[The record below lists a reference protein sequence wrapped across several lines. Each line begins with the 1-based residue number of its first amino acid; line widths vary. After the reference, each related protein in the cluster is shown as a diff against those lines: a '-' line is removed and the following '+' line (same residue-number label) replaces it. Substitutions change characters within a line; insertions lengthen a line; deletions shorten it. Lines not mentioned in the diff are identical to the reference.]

1 MIYNSMA
8 IRNSLSLLPSPL
20 SPLPKLSNP
29 STATTALH
37 LFPSPRLNTLVTR
50 STQFTVSNLSVA
62 VGEDLPED
70 YADWLPKPDPFV
82 RRRAGVLLHPTSFP
96 GSYGMG
102 DLGEQAFRFIDWLHD
117 AGCSL
122 WQVLPLVPPGRKG
135 NEDGSPYSGQDA
147 NCGNT
152 LLISLEELVNDGLLM
167 KEELPKPIDGDR
179 VNYSTVADVK
189 DPLIAKAL
197 IEKGLSVSPRSVLPT
212 AGPPIA
218 TDGKI
223 PSPMS
228 WKDMVAPA
236 NPVISRVN
244 LHFCPPIVV
253 DNKLCVNILE
263 AVDSA
268 GVDSL
273 QGDEGQVSLEN
284 SGGDPIT
291 LPIDEEFDAG
301 LILDLTSMVSP
312 PKKKGRGCSK
322 GVKKPM
328 KDGDSVASLPSGLGD
343 KDKVAQLAVG
353 TVFYI
358 NTRAVK
364 RPLDKFVFR
373 NGRYDIQ
380 ANVFRWH
387 TRSEGEVFRKGCL
400 ASAQG
405 VSLENSGGDPITI
418 PTDEEFDAGMTLD
431 LTSMVSPPKKKGR
444 GCSKGV
450 KKPMKDGDSVASL
463 PSGPG
468 GKVDTNGMDNHLP
481 SKPEAK
487 KDGKIPATKLEKDK
501 RDTSST
507 KGLNIPWLAIIVSE
521 VLAIIV
527 FEERLRE
534 RENSCRRMRKKA
546 AKRLVLSEGDL
557 KCQLEEFKKDPDVT
571 SWLEDAAYFAA
582 IDNHLD
588 TFSWY
593 NWPEPLKNRHLAALE
608 EIYQSQ
614 KDFIDIFI
622 AQQFLFERQWKK
634 VRDYA
639 QLRGISVMGDMP
651 IYVGYHSADVW
662 AHKKQ
667 FWLNRS
673 GFPLLVSG
681 VPPDAFSETGQL
693 WGSPLYD
700 WKAMENYGYSWW
712 ICRLRRA
719 QNLFD
724 EFRIDHFRGFAGFWA
739 VPSEAKIAMVG
750 RWKELRLSGVS
761 DLVVAIQNGY
771 FWEGVIIFKYGPE
784 AEHWIS
790 KEVVLCFILNINN
803 RGRRGYLL
811 SKAVG
816 VITEDVVDLRKSIGA
831 PGMAVLQFGFGS
843 DSGNPHLPHNHEYN
857 QVVYTGT
864 HDNDTIQGWWDNLQ
878 QEEKSNVL
886 EYLSISGEDISWALI
901 RAALSSVARTAII
914 PMQDIL
920 GLGSSA
926 RMNIPA
932 TQFGNWSWRIPS
944 SSSFDCL
951 GTEARKLRAMLSM
964 YGRL

>member
-1 MIYNSMA
+1 MA
-8 IRNSLSLLPSPL
+8 IRNSLSLLPSPI
-20 SPLPKLSNP
+20 SPLSKISNP
-29 STATTALH
+29 ATAATAATALH
-37 LFPSPRLNTLVTR
+37 LLPSTRLNTLITR
-50 STQFTVSNLSVA
+50 STQFSVSNLSAA
-62 VGEDLPED
+62 VGDDLPED
-70 YADWLPKPDPFV
+70 YADWLPKPDPYV

-96 GSYGMG
+96 GSYGIG

-152 LLISLEELVNDGLLM
+152 LLISLEELVKDGLLM
-167 KEELPKPIDGDR
+167 KEELPEPIDGDR

-189 DPLIAKAL
+189 DPLIAKVTTPTYDHLLITDSDGSAAIQIMELSAEDNMLRKAL
-197 IEKGLSVSPRSVLPT
+197 IEKGLSVSCRPVLPI

-218 TDGKI
+218 TYGKI

-228 WKDMVAPA
+228 WKNMVAPA
-236 NPVISRVN
+236 NPLISRMN
-244 LHFCPPIVV
+244 LHFCLPIVV
-253 DNKLCVNILE
+253 DNKLCVNIPE

-268 GVDSL
+268 GVLPNEDGFFFYQFDKAGTYRPVIQSGPWHFGGRLMVLKQWHPQLTLVNGQLAKIPLWAHFYNVPLELWTEEVESWASFPIRVWYPWKSLKCDSCHVFGHESCEAKEVPMVSRQQVWVAKPPVLSVVGAPYTNIAAVVSPNKVSPLAGGFVVASPIVLPPPMNHLDDIADGCTDNGEMEISKSHGSSSGTKAGENMFSVLQSL

-291 LPIDEEFDAG
+291 LP
-301 LILDLTSMVSP
+301 
-312 PKKKGRGCSK
+312 
-322 GVKKPM
+322 
-328 KDGDSVASLPSGLGD
+328 
-343 KDKVAQLAVG
+343 
-353 TVFYI
+353 
-358 NTRAVK
+358 
-364 RPLDKFVFR
+364 
-373 NGRYDIQ
+373 
-380 ANVFRWH
+380 
-387 TRSEGEVFRKGCL
+387 
-400 ASAQG
+400 
-405 VSLENSGGDPITI
+405 
-418 PTDEEFDAGMTLD
+418 TDEEFDTGMTLD
-431 LTSMVSPPKKKGR
+431 LTSMVSPPKRKGR
-444 GCSKGV
+444 GRSNGV
-450 KKPMKDGDSVASL
+450 KKPMKDGDS
-463 PSGPG
+463 
-468 GKVDTNGMDNHLP
+468 
-481 SKPEAK
+481 
-487 KDGKIPATKLEKDK
+487 
-501 RDTSST
+501 
-507 KGLNIPWLAIIVSE
+507 
-521 VLAIIV
+521 
-527 FEERLRE
+527 
-534 RENSCRRMRKKA
+534 A

-622 AQQFLFERQWKK
+622 AQQFLFQRQWKK

-662 AHKKQ
+662 AHKRQ
-667 FWLNRS
+667 FLLNRS

-700 WKAMENYGYSWW
+700 WKAMEKYRFSWW
-712 ICRLRRA
+712 ICRLQRA

-750 RWKELRLSGVS
+750 QWKVGPGKSLFEAIYRDVGKINIIAE
-761 DLVVAIQNGY
+761 DL
-771 FWEGVIIFKYGPE
+771 
-784 AEHWIS
+784 
-790 KEVVLCFILNINN
+790 
-803 RGRRGYLL
+803 
-811 SKAVG
+811 G

-864 HDNDTIQGWWDNLQ
+864 HDNDTIQGWWYSLQ

-886 EYLSISGEDISWALI
+886 EYLSINGEDITWALI

-951 GTEARKLRAMLSM
+951 GTEARKLRAMISM